1 MSKVYI
7 VIVMDPGGDSWIG
20 GVYATRGLAY
30 KEAAEQGEKE
40 AQHSPK
46 MHLIEEAS
54 DEDTLLFGID
64 DERPYLNRRWL
75 EFTIYEFEVKEAETD
90 G

>member
-7 VIVMDPGGDSWIG
+7 VIVTDPEDSWIG
-20 GVYATRGLAY
+20 GVYATKELAY
-30 KEAAEQGEKE
+30 KEAAECGKEE

-54 DEDTLLFGID
+54 DEDTLLFSID
-64 DERPYLNRRWL
+64 DEHPYLNRRWL
-75 EFTIYEFEVKEAETD
+75 EFLIYEFDVNEEE
-90 G
+90 